1 MSRLRTALAWGATA
15 AVVVVPVAVAAR
27 SPLLE
32 WRDAVYVVAGFAGV
46 LGLAALF
53 LQPLLAAALLPGLS
67 PARARVL
74 HRWLGAGLVAAI
86 VVHVAGLWIT
96 SPPDVIDV
104 LLLRSPTPFSVWGV
118 AAMWAAFAAALLA
131 VLRKR
136 LPLRVWRL
144 GHTVLVSVV
153 VAGTAVHALLIVG
166 TMGDV
171 SKAVLCASA
180 VLALGAAILRRRVWV
195 MFRRRGA

>member
-1 MSRLRTALAWGATA
+1 MSRLRTGLAWGATA
-15 AVVVVPVAVAAR
+15 AVVVVPVTVAAR

-32 WRDAVYVVAGFAGV
+32 WRDGVYVVAGFAGV

-67 PARARVL
+67 PARARRL

-171 SKAVLCASA
+171 SKAVLCALA

-195 MFRRRGA
+195 MVRRRGA